1 MKKLSTA
8 IIVILSIVLLGVLVY
23 FVNATPKEQLTELES
38 FTQRRIKW
46 ILREGGWGYP
56 DFEES
61 NRYNLR
67 EDVHSLFI
75 DLTNGFNIVFGENA
89 HKEGDYT
96 DFYHYWIQWKLLD
109 NGVLCDSNSNDER
122 GLERLK
128 NYYLEWFDNDTS
140 NDYENINRDQHI
152 W

>member
-23 FVNATPKEQLTELES
+23 FVNATPKEQPTELES

-46 ILREGGWGYP
+46 ILREGGWEYP

-61 NRYNLR
+61 NRYNSR

-75 DLTNGFNIVFGENA
+75 DLTNGFNIVFGEST
-89 HKEGDYT
+89 HKEGEYT

-109 NGVLCDSNSNDER
+109 EGVLYDRDSNDER

-128 NYYLEWFDNDTS
+128 NYYPEWFDNDTS
-140 NDYENINRDQHI
+140 NDYENINRDRRI